1 MKKIIL
7 MGSGLFA
14 ILSSVAFFQNWQSI
28 PLSLPLI
35 FLIVA
40 LSGLMGYY
48 LIDYVIKKEEKTKKE
63 NFATRGN
70 REDRGVDTSLY
81 LSSVSDK
88 LNYQDRMIIDQ
99 PHQFLALLDNIDVG
113 ICLLDKAQ
121 KILASNSQ
129 MAFVFN
135 DSHPFHK
142 AFSDINQFFT
152 IEEIVREC
160 YRLGERQDRIV
171 ALLTPDEKTVQ
182 VVVVPIKPDEK
193 TVTQVLLII
202 RDISEM
208 KLLEKAKT
216 DLVTNASHELKTPL
230 TIIKG
235 FVETIQLSDKTDIAT
250 LDYFLD
256 IIYKE
261 CQRLELLIQDI
272 TLLSACDRQS
282 VSLQMTSVNLQ
293 TVYNRV
299 LEASKLMLH
308 KRQLTLVIPESTTT
322 IWIDENRLV
331 QVLLELVA
339 NAMTYTENSGDIR
352 IIETISEKGVKIDI
366 KDTGIGISKR
376 DLDQIFD
383 RFYRG
388 QNAQTKN
395 EHGTGLGLSIVKNL
409 VRTMQG
415 TVSIKS
421 SLGKGTTVTLR
432 FPFLKQ

>member
-1 MKKIIL
+1 MKKVIL
-7 MGSGLFA
+7 MSSGLFA
-14 ILSSVAFFQNWQSI
+14 ILSSVAFFQNWQAI

-48 LIDYVIKKEEKTKKE
+48 LIDYVITKEEKIKKE

-70 REDRGVDTSLY
+70 RKVRDVDTSLY

-129 MAFVFN
+129 MTFVFN

-171 ALLTPDEKTVQ
+171 TLLKPDEKTVQ

-193 TVTQVLLII
+193 TVIQVLLII

-208 KLLEKAKT
+208 KLLEKAKM

-235 FVETIQLSDKTDIAT
+235 FVETIQLSDKTDVAT

-308 KRQLTLVIPESTTT
+308 KRQLTLVIPESTTI
-322 IWIDENRLV
+322 IWSDENRLV

-352 IIETISEKGVKIDI
+352 IIETVSEKGVKIDI
-366 KDTGIGISKR
+366 EDTGIGISKR

>member
-1 MKKIIL
+1 MKKVIL
-7 MGSGLFA
+7 MMSGLFVM
-14 ILSSVAFFQNWQSI
+14 ISSAAFFQNWPTIS
-28 PLSLPLI
+28 LSLPVI
-35 FLIVA
+35 FLIVV
-40 LSGLMGYY
+40 LSGLMGYCF
-48 LIDYVIKKEEKTKKE
+48 IDYVIKKEEKTK
-63 NFATRGN
+63 NFFVTKAIRKV
-70 REDRGVDTSLY
+70 REVDTSLY
-81 LSSVSDK
+81 LSSVTDK
-88 LNYQDRMIIDQ
+88 FGYQDRMFIEQ

-113 ICLLDKAQ
+113 ICLLDKEQ
-121 KILASNSQ
+121 KILSSNSHI
-129 MAFVFN
+129 AFIFN
-135 DSHPFHK
+135 ASDTLDKS
-142 AFSDINQFFT
+142 FSDINQFFT

-160 YRLGERQDRIV
+160 YRLGERQERIV
-171 ALLTPDEKTVQ
+171 ALLTPDEKTLQ

-193 TVTQVLLII
+193 TLTQVLLII

-208 KLLEKAKT
+208 KLLEKAKM

-235 FVETIQLSDKTDIAT
+235 FVETIQISDKTDVET

-256 IIYKE
+256 IMYKE

-272 TLLSACDRQS
+272 TLLSECDRQS
-282 VSLQMTSVNLQ
+282 VSLQMAAVNLQ
-293 TVYNRV
+293 TVYSRV

-308 KRQLTLVIPESTTT
+308 KRQLSLLIPESTTT

-331 QVLLELVA
+331 QVLLELVT
-339 NAMTYTENSGDIR
+339 NAMTYTDNKGDIR

-366 KDTGIGISKR
+366 EDTGIGISKC

-388 QNAQTKN
+388 ENAQTKN

-409 VRTMQG
+409 VRMMQG
-415 TVSIKS
+415 TVSIRS